1 MSEQLLQRIQFVTT
15 YYPWLQGLR
24 FVPFGLVQL
33 GFAAWL
39 ALPEPEGVDSKARL
53 GVGLLTMQ
61 GGMLVATALYA
72 LVGRYYRQR
81 FGEVRVSATTRQ
93 RMHQAIGVS
102 VVVGLVVGLLTALIR
117 GGAWTQ
123 PVELPLAGL
132 LVVSALGVVWYWHW
146 SGRVARHYLGVAAGF
161 AAVAGLHALEANP
174 VYALLRT
181 LPFTSDA
188 RAGAVTLVGTWGLA
202 VVVMGVMDHRLLA
215 RTLGQEP
222 EPEAGT
228 EEVPG

>member
-39 ALPEPEGVDSKARL
+39 ALPEPEGVDAKGRL
-53 GVGLLTMQ
+53 GVGLLVLMVGQ
-61 GGMLVATALYA
+61 LLATGLYA

-81 FGEVRVSATTRQ
+81 FGEVQVSITTRQ
-93 RMHQAIGVS
+93 RMQRAIGVS
-102 VVVGLVVGLLTALIR
+102 MVVGLVVGLLTALIR
-117 GGAWTQ
+117 GSGRL
-123 PVELPLAGL
+123 PSGEVPLAWF

-161 AAVAGLHALEANP
+161 ALLAVLHALDANP
-174 VYALLRT
+174 VYALLRA
-181 LPFTSDA
+181 LPFTSDTRGA
-188 RAGAVTLVGTWGLA
+188 AVTLVGTWGVA
-202 VVVMGVMDHRLLA
+202 VLVMGVMDHQLLV
-215 RTLGQEP
+215 RTLGNEP